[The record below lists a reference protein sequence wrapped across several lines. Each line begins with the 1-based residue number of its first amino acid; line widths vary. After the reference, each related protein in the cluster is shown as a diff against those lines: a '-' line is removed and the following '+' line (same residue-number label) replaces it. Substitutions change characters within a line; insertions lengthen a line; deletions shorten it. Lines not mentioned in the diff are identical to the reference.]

1 MCYEEDVLQECGA
14 FSSFLE
20 KVLKLLSNGHT
31 SDNIMLKKLTTVLIL
46 ENSFVKISNMCF
58 RRLTMKEFNAKKFC
72 EDLITLR
79 GKESQDKFAQKLNIK
94 RPTLSL
100 LENGKQMPTIDILSL
115 FCDLSGKSTDDYFV
129 ESTTDALVYLM
140 GRMEESDKEKV
151 EEMAERIRIKE
162 KYELLA
168 KRGSYVID

>member
-1 MCYEEDVLQECGA
+1 
-14 FSSFLE
+14 
-20 KVLKLLSNGHT
+20 
-31 SDNIMLKKLTTVLIL
+31 
-46 ENSFVKISNMCF
+46 
-58 RRLTMKEFNAKKFC
+58 MKEFNVKKFC

-115 FCDLSGKSTDDYFV
+115 FCDLSGNSTDNYFV

-140 GRMEESDKEKV
+140 GSMEESDKKKV

>member
-1 MCYEEDVLQECGA
+1 
-14 FSSFLE
+14 
-20 KVLKLLSNGHT
+20 
-31 SDNIMLKKLTTVLIL
+31 
-46 ENSFVKISNMCF
+46 
-58 RRLTMKEFNAKKFC
+58 MKEFNAEKFC
-72 EDLITLR
+72 KDLIALR
-79 GKESQDKFAQKLNIK
+79 GKETQDKFAQKLNIK

-115 FCDLSGKSTDDYFV
+115 FCTLSGNNTDDYFV

-140 GRMEESDKEKV
+140 GSLEEADKVKV

>member
-1 MCYEEDVLQECGA
+1 
-14 FSSFLE
+14 
-20 KVLKLLSNGHT
+20 
-31 SDNIMLKKLTTVLIL
+31 
-46 ENSFVKISNMCF
+46 
-58 RRLTMKEFNAKKFC
+58 MKKKFC
-72 EDLITLR
+72 EDLIILR

-115 FCDLSGKSTDDYFV
+115 FCDLSGNSTEDYFI

-140 GRMEESDKEKV
+140 GSMEESDKKKI

>member
-1 MCYEEDVLQECGA
+1 
-14 FSSFLE
+14 
-20 KVLKLLSNGHT
+20 
-31 SDNIMLKKLTTVLIL
+31 
-46 ENSFVKISNMCF
+46 
-58 RRLTMKEFNAKKFC
+58 MKEFNAEKFC
-72 EDLITLR
+72 KDLIALR
-79 GKESQDKFAQKLNIK
+79 GKESQDKFAQKLNVK

-115 FCDLSGKSTDDYFV
+115 FCNLSGNNTDDYFV

-140 GRMEESDKEKV
+140 GSMEEADKAKV